1 MMGCIVGEDT
11 RTRGTKRK
19 EVDLSLNGSIS
30 PTIRGQMK
38 KAEYRRLFRGGLC
51 GALGAFVALLAGR
64 GSALTRSRGSHPSP
78 RRGLD
83 LAMSLKSCGMRE
95 GSTSLH

>member
-1 MMGCIVGEDT
+1 MMGCIVGEDP

-30 PTIRGQMK
+30 PTIRGQK
-38 KAEYRRLFRGGLC
+38 KKVEYRRLFQGELC
-51 GALGAFVALLAGR
+51 GPLGAFVALLIGR
-64 GSALTRSRGSHPSP
+64 GSALTRSGGSRPSP

-95 GSTSLH
+95 GPASLH